1 MTVLPTAKVPEMLG
15 KGVCVSER
23 LLTDD
28 LVLDVALSDGVGVAV
43 GVGAGTSV
51 GVSMGTGVE
60 VSTGTGVG
68 VSVEAGVEELGAGVS
83 PESAAKTG
91 AETPSCTSVE
101 IANAKP
107 IDAEL
112 RLNRPNSF
120 TMCPRT
126 RNHL

>member
-1 MTVLPTAKVPEMLG
+1 MSPGTI
-15 KGVCVSER
+15 SER
-23 LLTDD
+23 PSMPHSSCPFQAGPTGAAPPAPDAELDD
-28 LVLDVALSDGVGVAV
+28 SWGADVGMEGLGVGVA
-43 GVGAGTSV
+43 
-51 GVSMGTGVE
+51 
-60 VSTGTGVG
+60 
-68 VSVEAGVEELGAGVS
+68 LG
-83 PESAAKTG
+83 PAAKTG